1 MYKPK
6 NKERNESSN
15 IVQKIQQMAFLV
27 FLSAERQFWNFFKKL
42 TALEDAVGH
51 CSLRNKSFSAS
62 KLHWK
67 AKNYIKGFGFFYNL
81 VAIYYTNSKFILNN
95 KTWYIYCIYI
105 YIKKKGKAERNA

>member
-1 MYKPK
+1 M
-6 NKERNESSN
+6 E
-15 IVQKIQQMAFLV
+15 L
-27 FLSAERQFWNFFKKL
+27 FKKL

-105 YIKKKGKAERNA
+105 YIKKKKERQREMLKDLGYMHTFPQILAQINMKGKLSHPV